1 MIFVGVAILAL
12 AVAVVY
18 HALTRPNLS
27 KELATMSSLDDAL
40 AANTAAVTDNTT
52 QVNALIA
59 KISDPNSEPTQAQLD
74 ALAANTTALTANN
87 TAAANAL
94 NPPAAEPVEPAAPA
108 EGA

>member
-1 MIFVGVAILAL
+1 MTFLAIAILAL

-40 AANTAAVTDNTT
+40 AANTAAVTENTT

-59 KISDPNSEPTQAQLD
+59 KISDPNTEPTQAQLD
-74 ALAANTTALTANN
+74 ALNANTAAISANN

-94 NPPAAEPVEPAAPA
+94 NPPAAEPAAPA